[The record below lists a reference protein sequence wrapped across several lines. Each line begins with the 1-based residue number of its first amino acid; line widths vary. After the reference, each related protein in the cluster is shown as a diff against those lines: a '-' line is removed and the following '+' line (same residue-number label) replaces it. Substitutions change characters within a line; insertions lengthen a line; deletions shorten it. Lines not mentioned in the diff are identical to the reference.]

1 MLRKTVQAI
10 SFLLFTSVVFAQE
23 EKDAWAGTISLGYL
37 STSGDTDTTS
47 YSTKFEFGYTKND
60 WEHSIDGGTAGAEDR
75 GATTAENYKLGWHS
89 ARNFTEHDFLFG
101 TVDWRKDRFGGVT
114 EQVSYAFNY
123 GRRFIDTPEHQ
134 LDLGIGAGY
143 RDWDR
148 SDGKSNAG
156 AIGRGSIAYN
166 WYWSEFSDFMQ
177 ELTIESG
184 SGNTYIE
191 SVSALR
197 SQLIG
202 GFNLVLSYTIQQNSS
217 VPAGADKTDIAT
229 AVSIEYGF

>member
-1 MLRKTVQAI
+1 M
-10 SFLLFTSVVFAQE
+10 
-23 EKDAWAGTISLGYL
+23 
-37 STSGDTDTTS
+37 
-47 YSTKFEFGYTKND
+47 
-60 WEHSIDGGTAGAEDR
+60 
-75 GATTAENYKLGWHS
+75 
-89 ARNFTEHDFLFG
+89 
-101 TVDWRKDRFGGVT
+101 
-114 EQVSYAFNY
+114 
-123 GRRFIDTPEHQ
+123 
-134 LDLGIGAGY
+134 
-143 RDWDR
+143 
-148 SDGKSNAG
+148 
-156 AIGRGSIAYN
+156 AYN